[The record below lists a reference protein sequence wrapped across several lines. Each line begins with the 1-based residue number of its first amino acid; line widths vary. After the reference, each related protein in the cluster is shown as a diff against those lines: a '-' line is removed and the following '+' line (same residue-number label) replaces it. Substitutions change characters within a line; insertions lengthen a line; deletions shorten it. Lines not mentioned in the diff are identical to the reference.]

1 MLLTLNINLLQS
13 IITRDGLIAIQLVEV
28 SFHQMGIFIL
38 FGIRGD
44 LIMMNIAKKDIRI
57 VKTFVKCP
65 YPKFITALDLDM
77 DIDYL
82 VGLCTRFI
90 SRSKSL
96 DFKLFLL
103 EDNEKTKIENYIKNG
118 DDDDKIYYFMMLA
131 VQDVLNK
138 YYDYNGNWKIN

>member
-1 MLLTLNINLLQS
+1 
-13 IITRDGLIAIQLVEV
+13 
-28 SFHQMGIFIL
+28 
-38 FGIRGD
+38 
-44 LIMMNIAKKDIRI
+44 
-57 VKTFVKCP
+57 
-65 YPKFITALDLDM
+65 M